1 MQSEFHSWK
10 NDVCFG
16 FLIAAM
22 FAITAIGVIA
32 GPLTLD
38 ANFAKTREIPVTL
51 RNADKRAP
59 QARYTVPLQVL
70 AKLSGRQ

>member
-1 MQSEFHSWK
+1 
-10 NDVCFG
+10 
-16 FLIAAM
+16 M

-51 RNADKRAP
+51 RNGDKRAP